1 MRTRLT
7 QYADAV
13 LWASSNSPSPRKS
26 NNHNNCSILL
36 CRTTSFRRVCCS
48 NKDREYSVG
57 ALFSRAVPLGTPVV
71 SKTSACFKSA
81 AAVRKKIFFLLLPIE
96 FIFHM
101 NVMDTWMDCILLFIF
116 RNSEVI
122 QAHTQKRQD
131 SFLRRAWNFRFFQE
145 FSLCGLRE
153 LPVYYLII
161 LRQLNGLFSSVVSL
175 PFTTFTKLIN

>member
-13 LWASSNSPSPRKS
+13 LWASNSPSPRKS

-101 NVMDTWMDCILLFIF
+101 NVMDTWMDCILLFFFFLGIAKSF
-116 RNSEVI
+116 K
-122 QAHTQKRQD
+122 HTHKKGKT
-131 SFLRRAWNFRFFQE
+131 RF
-145 FSLCGLRE
+145 
-153 LPVYYLII
+153 
-161 LRQLNGLFSSVVSL
+161 
-175 PFTTFTKLIN
+175 

>member
-1 MRTRLT
+1 MERLSSLIMSSFKKYVLFRCVRMKRSILTTSVARPGLKAFDLRRQCEPGLT

-13 LWASSNSPSPRKS
+13 LWASNSPSPRKS

-101 NVMDTWMDCILLFIF
+101 NVMDTWMDCILLFYF
-116 RNSEVI
+116 
-122 QAHTQKRQD
+122 
-131 SFLRRAWNFRFFQE
+131 
-145 FSLCGLRE
+145 
-153 LPVYYLII
+153 
-161 LRQLNGLFSSVVSL
+161 LFSGIAKS
-175 PFTTFTKLIN
+175 FKHTHKKGKTRF